1 MSNNQPNQPPRP
13 PAGRPP
19 YTGETLVMRRIE
31 HKNTRQGPPP
41 PPSTPPRRA
50 APKRRRWP
58 LGWIALGIV
67 AIVALAL
74 GFGYWQIHRLA
85 QRIVVAD
92 PRGPAIASPLLGANI
107 LVVGVDIRRDRPEEG
122 IRSDTLMLVRLDGMG
137 GWANLLSIPRD
148 TQVDLPN
155 RGPSKINAAY
165 AYGYYHATELY
176 GDGVSAE
183 QGGMAFAADTVSQFL
198 NFEQRGM
205 RVDYVVQID
214 FDGFAALI
222 DALGG
227 ITIDVPRRIVD
238 DAYPTPDYG
247 VMQIVFEPG
256 PQRMDGA
263 RALIYARTRHADN
276 DFGRTER
283 QQQVVQ
289 AIANEIRQRNWFE
302 RMLLLPR
309 LLDAV
314 NQTGDTPAILTTLP
328 LANLD
333 TLLAMGRL
341 AANLDPALIG
351 RYRIEPG
358 AVAVQENGTDL
369 IWDAGDVAALVNRWL
384 TPPGEASEQARV
396 QVLNGAGVAGL
407 ARRTSEELSANGFTV
422 LAPADA
428 PPGDYPRTVVYQAG
442 NAPFTARRLA
452 QLLGAE
458 VVVGKPAGV
467 YSEAEIVVIVGR
479 DRTP

>member
-1 MSNNQPNQPPRP
+1 MSNSPNNQPPRP

-19 YTGETLVMRRIE
+19 YTGETLVMRRVE
-31 HKNTRQGPPP
+31 HKGSRQGPPP
-41 PPSTPPRRA
+41 PPSNPPHRA
-50 APKRRRWP
+50 TPKRRRWP

-85 QRIVVAD
+85 QRVVVAD
-92 PRGPAIASPLLGANI
+92 PRGLAIASPLLGANI
-107 LVVGVDIRRDRPEEG
+107 LVVGVDIRRDHPEEG

-137 GWANLLSIPRD
+137 GWTNLLSIPRD

-183 QGGMAFAADTVSQFL
+183 QGGMAFAADTVSRFL

-238 DAYPTPDYG
+238 NAYPTPDYG
-247 VMQIVFEPG
+247 VMQVIFEPG

-289 AIANEIRQRNWFE
+289 AIVNEIQQRNWFE

-314 NQTGDTPAILTTLP
+314 TQTGDTPAILTTLP
-328 LANLD
+328 LANFD

-358 AVAVQENGTDL
+358 TVAVRENDTNL
-369 IWDAGDVAALVNRWL
+369 IWDASDVAALVNRWL

-396 QVLNGAGVAGL
+396 QVLNGAGVVGL

-458 VVVGKPAGV
+458 VVVGKPAEV
-467 YSEAEIVVIVGR
+467 YSEAEIVVILGR

>member
-1 MSNNQPNQPPRP
+1 MSNNPHNQPP
-13 PAGRPP
+13 RPP
-19 YTGETLVMRRIE
+19 YTGETLVMRRPN
-31 HKNTRQGPPP
+31 HASAHRGAPPP
-41 PPSTPPRRA
+41 PTPSARRA
-50 APKRRRWP
+50 TPKRRRWP

-67 AIVALAL
+67 AIVVVAV

-92 PRGPAIASPLLGANI
+92 PRGPAVASPLLGANI

-122 IRSDTLMLVRLDGMG
+122 VRSDTLMLVRLDGMG

-148 TQVDLPN
+148 TQVDLPD

-165 AYGYYHATELY
+165 AYGYHHANTLY
-176 GDGVSAE
+176 GEGVTPE
-183 QGGMAFAADTVSQFL
+183 QGGMAYAAEAVGQFL

-247 VMQIVFEPG
+247 VMQVVFEAG
-256 PQRMDGA
+256 PQRMDGE

-314 NQTGDTPAILTTLP
+314 TQTGDTPAILTTLP
-328 LANLD
+328 LANFD

-358 AVAVQENGTDL
+358 SVAVQENGTNL

-396 QVLNGAGVAGL
+396 QVFNGAGVVGL
-407 ARRTSEELSANGFTV
+407 ARRTSEELSGQGFTV

-428 PPGDYPRTVVYQAG
+428 PPGNYPHTVVYQTG

-458 VVVGKPAGV
+458 LVVGTPAGV
-467 YSEAEIVVIVGR
+467 NSEAEIVVILGQ
-479 DRTP
+479 DRAP